1 MEIRTLS
8 IEDFEVIADLWSKAK
23 LSFRPKGRDSRE
35 AIAAQMKA
43 DPDFFLGAYE
53 NEKLIGAVIITCE
66 GRKGWINRLA
76 VDPDY
81 RHQGVAKALIAEC
94 ERVLRMRSIRLF
106 CALIDDD
113 NAASKELFRKCGY
126 IEHHDIVYFSKRD
139 SEEV

>member
-8 IEDFEVIADLWSKAK
+8 IANYKAITNLWSRAK
-23 LSFRPKGRDSRE
+23 LPFRPKGRDSKK
-35 AIAAQMKA
+35 AMATQMKA

-53 NEKLIGAVIITCE
+53 GGKLIGAVIITCE

-81 RHQGVAKALIAEC
+81 RHQGLAKALIAEC
-94 ERVLRMRSIRLF
+94 ERILRKRDIRLF

-113 NAASKELFRKCGY
+113 NAPSKKLFKKCGY
-126 IEHHDIVYFSKRD
+126 IEHHDIIYFSKRD